1 MHAKCAHIYNNQ
13 QKQVKIT
20 TRYNGARNFGFFNM
34 LQSFSTFDTRDS
46 NKPKVIGEFY
56 SPRIY
61 LKFALN

>member
-20 TRYNGARNFGFFNM
+20 TRYNGGARNFGFFNM

-46 NKPKVIGEFY
+46 NKPKVIGEFL
-56 SPRIY
+56 SPNK
-61 LKFALN
+61 LKICA